1 MMKYLILLI
10 LEKLFYFL
18 DQNELNLL
26 ITNNNQILGFLFR
39 LSNTKDL
46 MILINFLYITEQII
60 LKVPDI
66 LQLFLREG
74 IDKKIDKFH
83 NLDKI

>member
-1 MMKYLILLI
+1 
-10 LEKLFYFL
+10 
-18 DQNELNLL
+18 
-26 ITNNNQILGFLFR
+26 
-39 LSNTKDL
+39 